1 MARERTFVMLKPD
14 AIQRR
19 LVGEIISRFE
29 RKGLKLVGIKMV
41 WMTRSKAE
49 ELYAV
54 HTGKPFFDALIT
66 FVTSSPVIVMVWEG
80 ENAVAAVRQL
90 IGATK
95 SIEADVG
102 TVRGDL
108 GLSATLNLIHGADSL
123 QSAKREI
130 SLFFS
135 EGEIFSYELCD
146 EAWISWIQRVS

>member
-1 MARERTFVMLKPD
+1 MAKERTFVMLKPD

-29 RKGLKLVGIKMV
+29 RRGLKLVGMKMV
-41 WMTRSKAE
+41 WMSCDRAE
-49 ELYAV
+49 ELYAM
-54 HTGKPFFDALIT
+54 HSGKPFFDALIA

-95 SIEADVG
+95 PSEADVG
-102 TVRGDL
+102 SVRGDF
-108 GLSATLNLIHGADSL
+108 GLSVTLNLIHGADSP
-123 QSAKREI
+123 QSAEREM

-135 EGEIFSYELCD
+135 EEEVFNYEMCD
-146 EAWISWIQRVS
+146 ETWI